1 MMTDTQA
8 MDSIAALMSGNE
20 WSPDTLERIADIV
33 RATGRE
39 IADSELP
46 ADEIA
51 ADIVVNNPAMLA
63 DALENTRALND
74 DVTP

>member
-1 MMTDTQA
+1 MTDTQA